1 MPYLTSRLRTLAAIG
16 LAGAALLIAGC
27 GGSSSS
33 SSSKTTTVSAGNTTI
48 PALRVGLEY
57 NLSTLDLTQS
67 TSANN
72 GILNLWLDQL
82 VEFGSGGTPQPWL
95 AQSISQP
102 NPSTY
107 VYHLR
112 QGVKFWDGN
121 VMTANDVATSLNYWR
136 SKGSQT
142 AYLFG
147 TVKSIT
153 AQGAST
159 VVVTLLHPDSSW
171 EYHLAAAP
179 GIFEASF
186 QAAHKSSFGKPGTL
200 IMGTGPWRPISLD
213 PTTGLQLVANP
224 DYWHGPVNVKR
235 ISIIFFQTETSMAI
249 AYRTG
254 AIDLAFPYDGR
265 AFKSASQAKMTYAP
279 SPIPLMVAMNTIQAP
294 WNDIHVRLAV
304 AYALN
309 RTAIAAAL
317 AQPVQPLSTI
327 IPPNELYAIAP
338 ASDVNA
344 LLAQLPKYGYNP
356 TLAKQE
362 MAESS
367 HPSGFTFTL
376 TTLQGFGFYDI
387 AQVVAAD
394 LKPLGITVNIKIVP
408 LDTWLSLLT
417 GANRHESG
425 LQLTTPSSGSFDV
438 SDEPSFILGSVN
450 TASGGFNIANWAPP
464 DVDTLIDQGVRTP
477 NGPARLAIYGKI
489 LQRVAQDVP
498 YVPILLTS
506 QAIALQSKFSWPTFR
521 YYYINQPWALQIS
534 PN

>member
-1 MPYLTSRLRTLAAIG
+1 MPYMTSRLRTLAAIG

-33 SSSKTTTVSAGNTTI
+33 SSKTTAVSAGNTTI
-48 PALRVGLEY
+48 PVLRVGLEY

-72 GILNLWLDQL
+72 GILDLWLDQL
-82 VEFGSGGTPQPWL
+82 VEFGPGAKPQPWL
-95 AQSISQP
+95 AQSIAQP
-102 NPSTY
+102 NATTY

-121 VMTANDVATSLNYWR
+121 VMTANDVAASLNYWR

-147 TVKSIT
+147 AVTSIT
-153 AQGAST
+153 AQGTST
-159 VVVTLLHPDSSW
+159 VVVKLLHPDASW

-186 QAAHKSSFGKPGTL
+186 QQAHKSSFGKPGTL
-200 IMGTGPWRPISLD
+200 IMGTGPWRPVSLD
-213 PTTGLQLVANP
+213 PTTGVQLVANP
-224 DYWHGPVNVKR
+224 TYWHGPVNVKR
-235 ISIIFFQTETSMAI
+235 MSIIFFQTETSMAI

-279 SPIPLMVAMNTIQAP
+279 SPIPLMVAMDTVQAP

-309 RTAIAAAL
+309 RTAITAAL
-317 AQPVQPLSTI
+317 AQPTQPLSDV
-327 IPPNELYAIAP
+327 IPPSELYAIAP
-338 ASDVNA
+338 ASAVNA
-344 LLAQLPKYGYNP
+344 LLAQIPKYDYDP

-362 MAESS
+362 MAKSAY
-367 HPSGFTFTL
+367 PKGFTFTM
-376 TTLQGFGFYDI
+376 TSLQGFGFYDI

-394 LKPLGITVNIKIVP
+394 LKPLGITVNIRIVP
-408 LDTWLSLLT
+408 LDTWLGLIT
-417 GANRHESG
+417 GANRHKAG

-438 SDEPSFILGSVN
+438 SDEPSFILGSDN
-450 TASGGFNIANWAPP
+450 TMSGGFNIANWAPA
-464 DVDTLIDQGVRTP
+464 DVDALISQGVRTP
-477 NGPARLAIYGKI
+477 NGLQRLAVYGKI
-489 LQRVAQDVP
+489 MKRVAQDVP
-498 YVPILLTS
+498 YLPILLTS
-506 QAIALQSKFSWPTFR
+506 QAIALQSKFSWPTFS
-521 YYYINQPWALQIS
+521 YYYINQPWALQIRPS
-534 PN
+534 